1 MKMKDRKLDFLI
13 LDLLKDCMTRSDI
26 PLDIKQKIVMLGKLD
41 AEKMNQENNDAEEIS
56 FTVIKDN

>member
-1 MKMKDRKLDFLI
+1 MKDMKLDLLV

-41 AEKMNQENNDAEEIS
+41 AEKMNQENNDAEELNYI
-56 FTVIKDN
+56 VIKDD

>member
-1 MKMKDRKLDFLI
+1 MRDMK
-13 LDLLKDCMTRSDI
+13 LDLLVLDLLRDCITRSDI

-56 FTVIKDN
+56 ITVIKDI